1 MAISIKCPE
10 CGRKLNAPDSAAGRR
25 ARCPHCKAIV
35 TLPAAG
41 TVDDVLEAEP
51 VTGGLPPGPEDDI
64 GIAPP
69 PMPAGG
75 GGGGGGRRPPPMPVQ
90 DAFDDEI
97 PLAPPA
103 MPAAAPAADTS
114 QPRRP
119 CPMCGEM

>member
-25 ARCPHCKAIV
+25 GRCPHCKGIV
-35 TLPAAG
+35 TLPAAA
-41 TVDDVLEAEP
+41 TQDDVLEAEP
-51 VTGGLPPGPEDDI
+51 VSGGLRAGPEDDI

-69 PMPAGG
+69 AMPAGG
-75 GGGGGGRRPPPMPVQ
+75 GGGGRRAAPMPVQ

-114 QPRRP
+114 Q
-119 CPMCGEM
+119 